1 MFCYKFQKNYFTLK
15 VYDPQYGTYY
25 IDHVNRKTQYE
36 NPVIQAKR
44 LAEQARLKE
53 ESIYQN
59 RFTKDPSKLMGE
71 RIVTKLMKSQKG
83 FGFTIIGGDDSNR
96 EFLQIKN
103 ILPNGPAFNDGK
115 LRIGDVLVY
124 VNYVCVLGFSH
135 HEMIN
140 IFQSIMPDG
149 LATIDV
155 CRGYPLPPEDPTNTE
170 VITILAVDGQN
181 LDTMQETNGYG
192 NNLDFNMPEIL
203 DLKILKG
210 ENGFG
215 FTIADS
221 IQGQK
226 VKKILD
232 NETCKNVFVNDI
244 LLQINDINVKQMSH
258 SQVVEVL
265 KDCPKSSET
274 SIKVLRSKFI
284 SRYR

>member
-1 MFCYKFQKNYFTLK
+1 
-15 VYDPQYGTYY
+15 
-25 IDHVNRKTQYE
+25 
-36 NPVIQAKR
+36 
-44 LAEQARLKE
+44 
-53 ESIYQN
+53 
-59 RFTKDPSKLMGE
+59 
-71 RIVTKLMKSQKG
+71 
-83 FGFTIIGGDDSNR
+83 
-96 EFLQIKN
+96 
-103 ILPNGPAFNDGK
+103 
-115 LRIGDVLVY
+115 
-124 VNYVCVLGFSH
+124 
-135 HEMIN
+135 
-140 IFQSIMPDG
+140 MPDG

>member
-1 MFCYKFQKNYFTLK
+1 MQYPNFFTCFFLMFCK

-44 LAEQARLKE
+44 FAEQSRLKE
-53 ESIYQN
+53 ESIYEN
-59 RFTKDPSKLMGE
+59 NFTNDPSKLIGE

-83 FGFTIIGGDDSNR
+83 FGFTIIGGDDSNN

-103 ILPNGPAFNDGK
+103 ILPNGPAWNDGK
-115 LRIGDVLVY
+115 LKTGDVLVN
-124 VNYVCVLGFSH
+124 VCGTCVLGFSH

-140 IFQSIMPDG
+140 IFQSIVPDG
-149 LATIDV
+149 YATIEV
-155 CRGYPLPPEDPTNTE
+155 CRGYALPPEDPTNTDI
-170 VITILAVDGQN
+170 ITIVAVDSQRF
-181 LDTMQETNGYG
+181 DPMHE
-192 NNLDFNMPEIL
+192 NNFTSNMDFNMLEIV
-203 DLKILKG
+203 DLQIFK
-210 ENGFG
+210 EESFG

-232 NETCKNVFVNDI
+232 SKTCKNVFEGDI
-244 LLQINDINVKQMSH
+244 LLTINDINVKQMSH

-274 SIKVLRSKFI
+274 SIKVLRTKFN